1 MELPKYQISTNEDQ
15 TIFRFVSDGPNG
27 KITKI
32 VIYQSMNEPDLYNL
46 ALGDLDPITGEIDFD
61 ITTNNGD
68 RDMILATISET
79 VYSFLFNK
87 SHCSIHF
94 KGSDPVRT
102 RLYQM
107 AISSY
112 FEELSVDFEI
122 LGKLK
127 YDLLRFRKGVNY
139 EAFVIQLKNK

>member
-15 TIFRFVSDGPNG
+15 TIFKFVSDGPKG
-27 KITKI
+27 KVTKI
-32 VIYQSMNEPDLYNL
+32 VIYQPMNEPDLYNL
-46 ALGDLDPITGEIDFD
+46 ALGDLDLKTGEIDFD
-61 ITTNNGD
+61 ITTDNGD
-68 RDMILATISET
+68 RDKILATISET
-79 VYSFLFNK
+79 VYSFLFNRP
-87 SHCSIHF
+87 HCSIHF

-102 RLYQM
+102 RLYQI

-112 FEELSVDFEI
+112 LHELSVDFEI

-127 YDLLRFRKGVNY
+127 YDLLRFTKGVNY